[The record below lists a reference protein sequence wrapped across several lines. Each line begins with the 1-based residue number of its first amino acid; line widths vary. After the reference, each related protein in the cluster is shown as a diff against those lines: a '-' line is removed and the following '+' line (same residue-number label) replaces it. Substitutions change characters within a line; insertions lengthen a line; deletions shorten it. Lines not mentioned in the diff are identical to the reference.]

1 MGVSYDIRW
10 KDVIRDESMR
20 EALHT
25 FYRTAKEGNDTS
37 VRERERNINV
47 REFRDKDEWLEYE
60 YWHNEDDQPMKR
72 SFSKNKSVLCSSI
85 SSFLEEEG
93 LNDIKLEHIFRESD
107 NRRQVLDKLYRVPVP
122 VSKCRITGLHDKD
135 VEVLELTQ

>member
-1 MGVSYDIRW
+1 MPSSFFFQAEDG
-10 KDVIRDESMR
+10 IRDGHVTGVQTC
-20 EALHT
+20 ALPI
-25 FYRTAKEGNDTS
+25 Y
-37 VRERERNINV
+37 
-47 REFRDKDEWLEYE
+47 
-60 YWHNEDDQPMKR
+60 EDDQPMKR

>member
-1 MGVSYDIRW
+1 
-10 KDVIRDESMR
+10 MR

-107 NRRQVLDKLYRVPVP
+107 NRRQRSEERRVG
-122 VSKCRITGLHDKD
+122 KEWR
-135 VEVLELTQ
+135 

>member
-1 MGVSYDIRW
+1 
-10 KDVIRDESMR
+10 MR

-47 REFRDKDEWLEYE
+47 REVRDKDEWLEFE

-72 SFSKNKSVLCSSI
+72 CFSKNKSDLCSSI

-93 LNDIKLEHIFRESD
+93 LNDIKMEHIFRESD
-107 NRRQVLDKLYRVPVP
+107 NSRKVLDKLYKVSVH
-122 VSKCRITGLHDKD
+122 VSK
-135 VEVLELTQ
+135 